1 MDGETECVTR
11 AELVNES
18 AEVVDTLNDA
28 LPESTE
34 KGLGEAVVEM
44 DGDDDFVGDVD
55 AVEL

>member
-34 KGLGEAVVEM
+34 EGLGEAVVEM